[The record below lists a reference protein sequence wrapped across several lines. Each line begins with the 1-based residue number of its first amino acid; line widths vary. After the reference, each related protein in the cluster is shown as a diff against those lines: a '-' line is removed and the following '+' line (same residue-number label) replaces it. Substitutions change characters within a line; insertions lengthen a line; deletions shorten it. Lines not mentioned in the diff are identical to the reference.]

1 MISAPG
7 TSAAILVKV
16 ADAALYR
23 AKANGSNR
31 VEAAEPVAAEQAPAG
46 PIAATI

>member
-7 TSAAILVKV
+7 TTAAILVKV

-23 AKANGSNR
+23 AKANGGNR
-31 VEAAEPVAAEQAPAG
+31 VETAEPVAAEQASPG
-46 PIAATI
+46 PVAATI